1 MRLVKLLVW
10 EGWVMQMIKIKMTLV
25 FFVNFFII
33 NNLIFGMKLSE
44 ISGIEK
50 LVD

>member
-1 MRLVKLLVW
+1 MW
-10 EGWVMQMIKIKMTLV
+10 MIKIKMI
-25 FFVNFFII
+25 FIFIVNFFII
-33 NNLIFGMKLSE
+33 NNLIFGMRLSE